1 MMNDRAMQ
9 MHHAPEKKDLVKPKE
24 YGICN
29 LTSITRL
36 TQFLELLRLSDIK
49 ILNGNKI
56 VMQQNNPVDVKP
68 KSTNMIQPGDG
79 FVPAEQDKVI
89 SQDTNKAND
98 SDTDEKSKKQETLM
112 MLD

>member
-1 MMNDRAMQ
+1 MQ
-9 MHHAPEKKDLVKPKE
+9 MHQAPEKKDLVKPKE
-24 YGICN
+24 YGTCN

-36 TQFLELLRLSDIK
+36 TQFLELLRLSNIK

-56 VMQQNNPVDVKP
+56 VMQQHNPVDVKP

-79 FVPAEQDKVI
+79 FVAAEQDKV
-89 SQDTNKAND
+89 SCQDNNNVND
-98 SDTDEKSKKQETLM
+98 SDTEEKSKEQETLM